1 MVKSHKIV
9 NLISWIFVII
19 LIVYMALLSLRDPNI
34 LATLGEV
41 TILVVLV
48 IITGT
53 LFLIGY
59 ILRILNFRK
68 LKRN

>member
-9 NLISWIFVII
+9 NFIGWIFVII
-19 LIVYMALLSLRDPNI
+19 LIIYIAILGLRDPNL
-34 LATLGEV
+34 LATLGDV
-41 TILVVLV
+41 IILVVLV